1 MHKIKK
7 KIPSIVLQMLGG
19 MILSLPI
26 RLELPMIVIVKIAL
40 LRVPKRRM
48 LKVMDSQAKTISR
61 I

>member
-40 LRVPKRRM
+40 RRVPKRRM